1 MPNRWVT
8 HVKQWA
14 AANGVSYGC
23 AMSMPECKQA
33 YRQPAAPPPPPPPPP
48 PPAAPLPVRISLNAE
63 EKQILKR
70 IRKRRTMTPQ
80 DRAQDELK
88 SIAEIAKGLVR
99 EFDLGAAPKPDEAL
113 VAEPERPF
121 TVVKEGYITI
131 PERFEPITVDDFA
144 TINDFFQRGH
154 YIEARQLYEA
164 MLPRLT
170 PSDKKKYKRGL
181 DHLAKQ
187 NSTIPQL
194 MAQEQL
200 AEIAFKAKKLPPKPV
215 KLEAK
220 VIAQLSEDAL
230 MKLPLE
236 TLQEIISEYGIA
248 TKRLTRKAI
257 SEAIFK
263 HFRKVQFTPLEESMP
278 DTTPTPK
285 NVRIIRYL
293 TPAQKQLMKQAQ
305 LERAVPTKAQLKAFD
320 KKKAAEQKPVLEKVM
335 TEIDEKT
342 IRAMRP
348 DLLEDII
355 IDFKIRPKKYSR
367 EGMIQAILTHFKV

>member
-1 MPNRWVT
+1 
-8 HVKQWA
+8 
-14 AANGVSYGC
+14 
-23 AMSMPECKQA
+23 
-33 YRQPAAPPPPPPPPP
+33 
-48 PPAAPLPVRISLNAE
+48 
-63 EKQILKR
+63 
-70 IRKRRTMTPQ
+70 MTPQ

-88 SIAEIAKGLVR
+88 SIAEIARGLVR

-200 AEIAFKAKKLPPKPV
+200 AEIAYKAKQLPPKPV
-215 KLEAK
+215 KLDAK

-236 TLQEIISEYGIA
+236 TLQEILSEYGIP
-248 TKRLTRKAI
+248 TKRLTRKAM

-263 HFRKVQFTPLEESMP
+263 HFRKFTPLEEDVP
-278 DTTPTPK
+278 DTTPTK
-285 NVRIIRYL
+285 KVQIR
-293 TPAQKQLMKQAQ
+293 
-305 LERAVPTKAQLKAFD
+305 
-320 KKKAAEQKPVLEKVM
+320 PVLKKVL

-342 IRAMRP
+342 IRGMRP

-355 IDFKIRPKKYSR
+355 IDFKIRPKKFSR
-367 EGMIQAILTHFKV
+367 EGMIEAILTHFKIGSTE